1 MGWITINGT
10 HVEVNEKGEVVKG
23 PASLKSKS
31 SGSNLYKN
39 DPFYAAVKSNPALQ
53 KFLASRQAAI
63 NKTATKEANAMKSFL
78 NTKTGFKIPKKPY

>member
-10 HVEVNEKGEVVKG
+10 HVEVNEKGEVIKG

-39 DPFYAAVKSNPALQ
+39 DPFYAAAKSNPALQ
-53 KFLASRQAAI
+53 KFLAGRQSNI
-63 NKTATKEANAMKSFL
+63 NKAAAQSAAAHKKFL
-78 NTKTGFKIPKKPY
+78 NTSTGFKIPKP